1 MANPKINISS
11 LDFDGIKASLKS
23 YLSTKTEFAGY
34 DFNGS
39 AMNLLLDV
47 LAYNTLFYGYY
58 TNMIANETFLDT
70 AQIESNLIKLT
81 NMLGGLVPN
90 KTSATSTVSVSGSAT
105 IYGYKTYLTG
115 SDLTG
120 SFYNF
125 YTIQDVVVSG
135 SSTFT
140 VYEAL
145 SAANN
150 LPITVD
156 TTKQTSFLGT
166 DIDSRTVSVKVNGE
180 LWTKYDGSTTPN
192 STSKVFYVARNSD
205 GFYIVFGKKNST
217 DYASSYGKQI
227 TQNDTVTVSYL
238 VPTGSAANNI
248 SSITSSVVTV
258 TSSTVT
264 SGGSDSPDLDSVRFS
279 APKIFAASE
288 RAVTEDDYYSL
299 LLTSGLLPASVTTR
313 EQLNIW
319 GGDTATPP
327 APGRIFV
334 SFSDTGITAASTNA
348 ANAISFLKAKSII
361 GTLPEYV
368 QSQPISAYIN
378 LGIVKSTSDS
388 VSGITGIIQNYYNST
403 SIFNNNIRV
412 ADMKTTADSS
422 YSNIKSIN
430 INSLYFVLA
439 LSGSDGQK
447 VVNFK
452 NELLPGS
459 TLTYGNSLKTT
470 GFTYSSQTIYLADS
484 PTKFDTSGNAT
495 QGVLV
500 GVTANFTLYNN
511 LTNLGYISYSD
522 GYAVIKE
529 NVLSNGASI
538 DVTGYPRYPDSTI
551 IKDEFMLTTSFDAN
565 ITTG

>member
-70 AQIESNLIKLT
+70 AQIESNVIKLT

-105 IYGYKTYLTG
+105 IYGYKTYLTATDISG
-115 SDLTG
+115 SP
-120 SFYNF
+120 YKF

-135 SSTFT
+135 NSSFT

-145 SAANN
+145 TVANN

-166 DIDSRTVSVKVNGE
+166 NIDSRTVSVTVNGE
-180 LWTKYDGSTTPN
+180 RWSKYDGSTTPN
-192 STSKVFYVARNSD
+192 STSKVFYVERNSD
-205 GFYIVFGKKNST
+205 GFYVVFGKKNSA

-227 TQNDTVTVSYL
+227 SQNDTVKVSYL

-264 SGGSDSPDLDSVRFS
+264 SGGSDSPDLDSVKFS
-279 APKIFAASE
+279 APKIFAGSE

-299 LLTSGLLPASVTTR
+299 LLSSGLLPASVTTR
-313 EQLNIW
+313 EQLNVW
-319 GGDTATPP
+319 GGDSATPP
-327 APGRIFV
+327 AYGRIFV

-348 ANAISFLKAKSII
+348 INAISLLKAKSII

-378 LGIVKSTSDS
+378 LGIVKSTSAS

-403 SIFNNNIRV
+403 SKFNNNIRV
-412 ADMKTTADSS
+412 ADMKTVADAN

-430 INSLYFVLA
+430 INSLYFVLG

-447 VVNFK
+447 LINFK

-459 TLTYGNSLKTT
+459 TLAYGNTLKTT
-470 GFTYSSQTIYLADS
+470 GITYNSQRIYLADS
-484 PTKFDTSGNAT
+484 PTLFDTSGNAT

-500 GVTANFTLYNN
+500 GVTADFSLYNSLN
-511 LTNLGYISYSD
+511 NLGYISYTD

-529 NVLSNGASI
+529 NVLSNGASVN
-538 DVTGYPRYPDSTI
+538 VTGYPRYTDSTT
-551 IKDEFMLTTSFDAN
+551 IKDEFVLTTSFDAN

>member
-70 AQIESNLIKLT
+70 AQIESNVIKLT

-115 SDLTG
+115 TDISG
-120 SFYNF
+120 SPYKF

-135 SSTFT
+135 NSTFT

-145 SAANN
+145 TVANK

-156 TTKQTSFLGT
+156 ITKQTSFLGT
-166 DIDSRTVSVKVNGE
+166 NIDSRTVSVTVNGE
-180 LWTKYDGSTTPN
+180 RWSKYDGSTTPN
-192 STSKVFYVARNSD
+192 STSKVFYVERNSD
-205 GFYIVFGKKNST
+205 GFYVVFGKKNSA

-227 TQNDTVTVSYL
+227 GQNDTVTVSYL

-264 SGGSDSPDLDSVRFS
+264 SGGSNSPDLDSVKFS
-279 APKIFAASE
+279 APKIFAGSE

-299 LLTSGLLPASVTTR
+299 LLSSGLLPASVTTR
-313 EQLNIW
+313 EQLNVW
-319 GGDTATPP
+319 GGDSATPP
-327 APGRIFV
+327 AYGRIFV

-348 ANAISFLKAKSII
+348 INAISLLKAKSII

-378 LGIVKSTSDS
+378 LGIVKSTSAS

-403 SIFNNNIRV
+403 SKFNNNIRV
-412 ADMKTTADSS
+412 ADMKTVADAN

-430 INSLYFVLA
+430 INSLYFVLG

-447 VVNFK
+447 LINFK

-459 TLTYGNSLKTT
+459 TLAYGNTLKTT
-470 GFTYSSQTIYLADS
+470 GLTYNSQTIYLADS
-484 PTKFDTSGNAT
+484 PTLFDNSGNAT

-500 GVTANFTLYNN
+500 GVTADFSLYNSLN
-511 LTNLGYISYSD
+511 NLGYISYTD

-529 NVLSNGASI
+529 NVLSKGASVN
-538 DVTGYPRYPDSTI
+538 VTGYPRYPDSTT
-551 IKDEFMLTTSFDAN
+551 IKDEFVLTTSFDAN